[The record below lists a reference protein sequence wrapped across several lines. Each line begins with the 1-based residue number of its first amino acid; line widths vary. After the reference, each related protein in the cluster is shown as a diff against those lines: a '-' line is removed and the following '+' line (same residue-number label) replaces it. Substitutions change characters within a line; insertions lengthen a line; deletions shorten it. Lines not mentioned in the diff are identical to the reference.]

1 MVSNMFEDYYTNQV
15 MRGGSDVFKGCYY
28 QRGYGL
34 RRTQRGYGG
43 GGVMKGLACMATP
56 IVKDAMKNIGKE
68 LLNSGI
74 GLVSDI
80 TSGKTFQNH

>member
-34 RRTQRGYGG
+34 RRTQRGYGVG
-43 GGVMKGLACMATP
+43 RVMKGWAHMATP
-56 IVKDAMKNIGKE
+56 NSKRCHEKYRQRTFKFRNWIGE
-68 LLNSGI
+68 
-74 GLVSDI
+74 
-80 TSGKTFQNH
+80 